1 MLDTACLQSLPHVS
15 EEKSGHSVQ
24 GESQGVKAQCL
35 GRRWVSAEQAGGGH
49 SAGIGSEGLLPL
61 GSKQVLTS
69 ESPPFQAWDHE
80 EQVAS
85 GLKSHHES
93 QGPAGKMCRPGASPA
108 GRACQ
113 LPRPLLAPWGSYDL
127 TLESRPAWQSAPLVQ
142 VCLRLTRGPWQC
154 VLGRGIAAE

>member
-1 MLDTACLQSLPHVS
+1 MPPIPSPRVPFRPP

-24 GESQGVKAQCL
+24 GESQGVDAQCP
-35 GRRWVSAEQAGGGH
+35 GRRWVSAEQTGGGH

-85 GLKSHHES
+85 GLRAIMRARGRLARCAGL
-93 QGPAGKMCRPGASPA
+93 GPPA

-113 LPRPLLAPWGSYDL
+113 LPRPLLAPWGSCDL

-142 VCLRLTRGPWQC
+142 VCLRPTGGPWQC